1 MSHTMIALRAQHA
14 LVTSRLASLDTAAAV
29 PGDSTGGD
37 DEIMLRPGWKKSAQ
51 ELWEAKLIQI
61 HTAAVIEGNELY
73 PVDPD
78 GRCTECRLDVRA
90 LQRMQP
96 NTSVHPLS

>member
-1 MSHTMIALRAQHA
+1 MTALRAQHA
-14 LVTSRLASLDTAAAV
+14 LVTSRLADLDNAAAV
-29 PGDSTGGD
+29 PGDLAGPD
-37 DEIMLRPGWKKSAQ
+37 DEIMLPSGWKKSAQ

-61 HTAAVIEGNELY
+61 HAAAVVEGNELY